1 MTEDE
6 YILVTNK
13 TSITAAIDAMK
24 QTMDGDKWVITSK
37 ERAEVFN
44 LLYSM
49 QQRLFRK
56 IEIMEVIE

>member
-13 TSITAAIDAMK
+13 TAVTAAIDAMK

-44 LLYSM
+44 ILYDM
-49 QQRLFRK
+49 QEKLFDK
-56 IEIMEVIE
+56 IEVMESK

>member
-44 LLYSM
+44 LLYNM
-49 QQRLFRK
+49 QEKLFDK
-56 IEIMEVIE
+56 IEVMESK